1 MVDKRALRAVQ
12 KSSEECRRDK
22 LRGKPKTVDNLTQK
36 NEILPKEEWLED
48 TKTYFKVIR
57 NELKLLGVLYEI
69 DSMQFYTAF
78 DLYDEGI
85 KIKNTVKPEDE
96 DYIKKIRV
104 YRELINE
111 CFKMLKDFFVSPA
124 SRMKA
129 ILDLQEAERKA
140 DKNAEAIELLK
151 E

>member
-1 MVDKRALRAVQ
+1 MQ

-22 LRGKPKTVDNLTQK
+22 LRGKPKTVDKLTQK

-48 TKTYFKVIR
+48 TKTYFKIIR

-129 ILDLQEAERKA
+129 ALELQELEKKE
-140 DKNAEAIELLK
+140 DKNKAAIDLLK